1 MKILNIIKGWFLFLF
16 AKRTEQAKERII
28 ICLDC
33 KFRKGYFCGVCG
45 CEIHAKSMLEEEEC
59 PKGFWK

>member
-1 MKILNIIKGWFLFLF
+1 MKILRIIKGWFIFLF
-16 AKRTEQAKERII
+16 GKRTQQASDRIV

-33 KFRKGYFCGVCG
+33 KFRKGYFCSICG
-45 CEIHAKSMLEEEEC
+45 CELHAKASLEEEEC